1 MTESTTPA
9 VKRKALSLDALLP
22 SRGEM
27 TGKILAT
34 YSRAT
39 EEQMLDG
46 KSWYPTAHH
55 LAVRLDPENPWRAA
69 GVVSALS
76 PQMDWDRNMFLAER
90 TYAEG
95 LAYGCLGASCRKAN
109 EIYNGTGQQDDVLAV
124 LGGRKTVAFA
134 IAIMEPDHA
143 TNVVV
148 DRHAVSIALGRT
160 SDDSDVATLNRKGG
174 YDWYA
179 DAYRAAAEIA
189 GVAPNVM
196 QAVTWTVWRETEI
209 RTAAAVRKA
218 AGR

>member
-1 MTESTTPA
+1 MTETTP
-9 VKRKALSLDALLP
+9 VKRKALPLSALLP
-22 SRGEM
+22 SRETM
-27 TGKILAT
+27 TSKILAT
-34 YSRAT
+34 YNTAT
-39 EEQMLDG
+39 EDQMLDG
-46 KSWYPTAHH
+46 KSWYPTANH
-55 LAVRLDPENPWRAA
+55 LAARLDPENPWRAA
-69 GVVSALS
+69 GVISALS
-76 PQMDWDRNMFLAER
+76 PQMDWDRNMFLTER

-109 EIYNGTGQQDDVLAV
+109 EIYNGTGREADVLPV
-124 LGGRKTVAFA
+124 LGGRKTTAFA
-134 IAIMEPDHA
+134 ISIMEPDHP

-160 SDDSDVATLNRKGG
+160 SDDADVATLNRKGG

-189 GVAPNVM
+189 GVTPNVM